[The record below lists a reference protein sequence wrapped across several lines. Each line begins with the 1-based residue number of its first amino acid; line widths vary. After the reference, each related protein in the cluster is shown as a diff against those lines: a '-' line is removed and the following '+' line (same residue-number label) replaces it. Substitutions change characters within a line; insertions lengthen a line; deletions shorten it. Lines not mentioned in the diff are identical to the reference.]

1 MKKEKGGGGE
11 GVGKSTSPTTESG
24 LLVVAELNQ

>member
-1 MKKEKGGGGE
+1 MKKEKGGE
-11 GVGKSTSPTTESG
+11 GVGKSTSPTTEGG